1 MRYRHLLFGVAL
13 LVPVIAASQA
23 TPNPRNPERFDVAGL
38 PQTANSALEK
48 EIFNLLRYHKRGD
61 LRDATRI
68 HLMLAEYYKDVGDK
82 TRADDCTKMANE
94 AWEAAEKGVRTSA
107 GTSGT
112 PPFEPSG
119 MFRRNF
125 TYTDDAVGV
134 SHRWEFYDDGTFAHS
149 LTTASSELAPPPREA
164 GFYTVLGGQIRLWQ
178 PNPSVDRTVAFELLG
193 AGGQNGVVL
202 DGIRMR
208 AVK

>member
-112 PPFEPSG
+112 QF
-119 MFRRNF
+119 
-125 TYTDDAVGV
+125 
-134 SHRWEFYDDGTFAHS
+134 
-149 LTTASSELAPPPREA
+149 LTTASPPQTYSGTASSSNPVYSQA
-164 GFYTVLGGQIRLWQ
+164 VSVLC
-178 PNPSVDRTVAFELLG
+178 P
-193 AGGQNGVVL
+193 
-202 DGIRMR
+202 
-208 AVK
+208 